1 MNAKPRD
8 LLAWGALGAALAV
21 TASAEYSLAR
31 ACGFGAIVA
40 AGVPAALDIYAV
52 RALRAGRDVAAVV
65 IAMIA
70 VNALAH
76 LVAAGQLRV
85 SVPLVIAVSAIAP
98 LVLWRVH
105 RIGHGAQ
112 EETAEENTP
121 APKEDNTPTP
131 TVPEP
136 VHPTPV
142 QQMPAP
148 AKPLVIC
155 GEHLGVPPVPP
166 RPRIESPTEARAVIE
181 RAWEN
186 GLSIREA
193 ARLSTRSTTRVQAV
207 YTELDARRPI
217 EGQTVLE
224 LEGAAA

>member
-1 MNAKPRD
+1 MNKPSKD
-8 LLAWGALGAALAV
+8 LLAWGALAAALAV

-31 ACGFGAIVA
+31 ACGFGTVVA

-85 SVPLVIAVSAIAP
+85 SVPLVVAVSAIAP

-105 RIGHGAQ
+105 RIGHGADA
-112 EETAEENTP
+112 ETTEANTPDPAENT
-121 APKEDNTPTP
+121 DPTP
-131 TVPEP
+131 AVPEP
-136 VHPTPV
+136 VHPAPA
-142 QQMPAP
+142 QQMPAD
-148 AKPLVIC
+148 ANPLVIC
-155 GEHLGVPPVPP
+155 GEHLDVPAVPP
-166 RPRIESPTEARAVIE
+166 RPRIESPAEARAVIE